1 MIRFTFDIVSPKMTQ
16 PMVRNP
22 LLVVLMLTV
31 LEIGNPSS
39 GNYHLTQ
46 SSLLEVRILEYLW
59 LQCFFM
65 INILVCI
72 DNLEG
77 YMDYKC
83 IEYDY
88 YCERKG
94 DWYSNFRAAC
104 KKTCKMCKGKKF

>member
-46 SSLLEVRILEYLW
+46 ASFLEVRIRRP
-59 LQCFFM
+59 
-65 INILVCI
+65 
-72 DNLEG
+72 DG
-77 YMDYKC
+77 YNVSLRS
-83 IEYDY
+83 I
-88 YCERKG
+88 
-94 DWYSNFRAAC
+94 F
-104 KKTCKMCKGKKF
+104 

>member
-46 SSLLEVRILEYLW
+46 ASFLEVRISGDPMVTMFL
-59 LQCFFM
+59 
-65 INILVCI
+65 
-72 DNLEG
+72 
-77 YMDYKC
+77 
-83 IEYDY
+83 YDQY
-88 YCERKG
+88 FSLHR
-94 DWYSNFRAAC
+94 
-104 KKTCKMCKGKKF
+104 